1 MEGNK
6 KMRIISGKLKGK
18 SLNFLKNSTTRPLK
32 DSVKENIFNILK
44 HSNLINL
51 KIDKANILDL
61 YSGIGSFGLECISRG
76 AKKVTFIEQDKNAF
90 AVLKENVLKLSII
103 KDTKIINDKIENFL
117 NSTLQEKYDILFFDP
132 PFSDQEF
139 IKSLKNISQKK
150 IYKKDHLVIIHRELN
165 ANEEFD
171 EFLDILLFREYGR
184 SKIFFGTFN

>member
-18 SLNFLKNSTTRPLK
+18 SLSFLKNSTTRPLK

-165 ANEEFD
+165 ANDEFD
-171 EFLDILLFREYGR
+171 EFLDVLLFREYGR